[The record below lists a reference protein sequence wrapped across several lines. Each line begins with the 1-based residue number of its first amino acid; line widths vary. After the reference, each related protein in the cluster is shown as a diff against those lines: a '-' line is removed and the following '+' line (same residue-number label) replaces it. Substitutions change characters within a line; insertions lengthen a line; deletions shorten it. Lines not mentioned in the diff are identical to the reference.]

1 MNLSKL
7 TGSMGIDLGN
17 VIRTLMGQTCIV
29 EYGIVKD
36 VPAKGIVTVLM
47 SVTQI
52 PGDLHATNCVWAG
65 TATGRLAVYSEP
77 QPGDKV
83 LVLFPRLFDPR
94 MFDLEQDEVLT
105 DTGARGYSLLGGI
118 AVPLTQYR
126 PGQHKNALT
135 LDKDGA
141 LALGMHYDDAA
152 DKDLVTVSLDKDGNL
167 SAKATTDGT
176 TVLWSVAMDGDG
188 IAVQDNNGNKIT
200 MTSSGM
206 EIEDKNGNKIT
217 MTDSGMEIEDKNGCT
232 FVTDS
237 TGTTI
242 NGNLWVKKPAAST

>member
-1 MNLSKL
+1 MSMNLSKL
-7 TGSMGIDLGN
+7 TGSMGTDIGS
-17 VIRTLMGQTCIV
+17 VMRTQMYQTCIV
-29 EYGIVKD
+29 EYGVVKD
-36 VPAKGIVTVLM
+36 VPAAGIVTVLM

-52 PGDLHATNCVWAG
+52 PGDLHVANCVWAG
-65 TATGRLAVYSEP
+65 MATGRLAVYAEP

-83 LVLFPRLFDPR
+83 MVLFPRLFDPR

-105 DTGARGYSLLGGI
+105 DVDARGYSILGGI

-141 LALGMHYDDAA
+141 LTLGLHYNDTA

-176 TVLWSVAMDGDG
+176 AVLWSVDMDGDG
-188 IAVQDNNGNKIT
+188 IAVRDKNGNKVT

-206 EIEDKNGNKIT
+206 E
-217 MTDSGMEIEDKNGCT
+217 MEDKNGCKI
-232 FVTDS
+232 VTDS

-242 NGNLWVKKPAAST
+242 NGNLWVKK

>member
-1 MNLSKL
+1 MMNLSKL
-7 TGSMGIDLGN
+7 MNAGSTSAGSAIRSVLG
-17 VIRTLMGQTCIV
+17 RTYIV
-29 EYGIVKD
+29 AYGVVKD
-36 VPAKGIVTVLM
+36 VPAAGIVTVLM

-52 PGDLHATNCVWAG
+52 PGDLHVANCVWAG
-65 TATGRLAVYSEP
+65 MATGRLAVYAEP

-83 LVLFPRLFDPR
+83 MVLFPRLFDPR

-105 DTGARGYSLLGGI
+105 DVDARGYSILGGI

-126 PGQHKNALT
+126 PGQHRNALT

-141 LALGMHYDDAA
+141 LTLGMHYDGTA

-176 TVLWSVAMDGDG
+176 VVLWSVDMDGDG
-188 IAVQDNNGNKIT
+188 IAVR
-200 MTSSGM
+200 
-206 EIEDKNGNKIT
+206 DKNGNKVT
-217 MTDSGMEIEDKNGCT
+217 MKASGMEIEDKNGCKI
-232 FVTDS
+232 VTDS

-242 NGNLWVKKPAAST
+242 NGNLWVKK